1 MKIGVLGSGSWG
13 TALSQVLVDGGHDVL
28 IYGVEKAELDDIN
41 LNHKNEKYFPHVLI
55 NEKIKASG
63 DIRALASYND
73 AIIVAVPTRFISDVL
88 SQIKPFIK
96 ESTIII
102 NASKGFEWGT
112 NKRISV
118 CIRDALDGTSYA
130 GIASIIGPSHAEEVI
145 LRKLTSVCAVSV
157 SYEIAEEVQR
167 IFSNSY
173 LRVYVS
179 TDEVG
184 AEYGVA
190 IKNIIAIASGM
201 LEGQGYGDNSK
212 AALITR
218 GLQEM
223 IRYGE
228 SKGAKSSTFIGL
240 TGVGDLIVTCFSP
253 HSRNYRAGLEIGRA
267 DSAEVLE
274 NNHTTVEGVH
284 SCKSV
289 FEDAEKNN
297 IEMPIVSSV
306 YRVLFCNAK
315 PSDEIA
321 LLMNRPLKAEM

>member
-1 MKIGVLGSGSWG
+1 MKIAVLGSGSWG
-13 TALSQVLVDGGHDVL
+13 TALAQVLSDGGHDVL
-28 IYGVEKAELDDIN
+28 IYGVCKEEIDDIN
-41 LNHKNEKYFPHVLI
+41 INHKNQKYFADVPVS
-55 NEKIKASG
+55 EKLKASC

-73 AIIVAVPTRFISDVL
+73 ALLVAVPTKFISGVL
-88 SQIKPFIK
+88 SEMKPFIK

-112 NKRISV
+112 NKRIST
-118 CIRDALDGTSYA
+118 CIRDTLDGVKYA
-130 GIASIIGPSHAEEVI
+130 GLASIIGPSHAEEVI
-145 LRKLTSVCAVSV
+145 LRKLTSVCAVSL
-157 SYEIAEEVQR
+157 SYGLAQEVQR

-179 TDEVG
+179 TDEIG

-228 SKGAKSSTFIGL
+228 CKGAERSTFIGL

-253 HSRNYRAGLEIGRA
+253 HSRNYRAGLEIGKA
-267 DSAEVLE
+267 DSADVLAS
-274 NNHTTVEGVH
+274 NQATVEGVH

-289 FEDAEKNN
+289 FEDAKNSN
-297 IEMPIVSSV
+297 IEMPIVESV
-306 YRVLFCNAK
+306 YRVLFCKAK
-315 PSDEIA
+315 PSEEIA
-321 LLMNRPLKAEM
+321 HLMNRPLKAEM

>member
-13 TALSQVLVDGGHDVL
+13 TALAQVLSDGGHDVL
-28 IYGVEKAELDDIN
+28 IYGVCKEEIDDIN
-41 LNHKNEKYFPHVLI
+41 INRKNQKYFADVPI
-55 NEKIKASG
+55 SEKLKAST

-73 AIIVAVPTRFISDVL
+73 ALLVAVPTKFISDVL
-88 SQIKPFIK
+88 SEIKPFIK

-112 NKRISV
+112 NKRISA
-118 CIRDALDGTSYA
+118 CIRDTLDGIKYA

-157 SYEIAEEVQR
+157 SYEIAQEVQR

-179 TDEVG
+179 TDEIG

-228 SKGAKSSTFIGL
+228 SKGAEASTFIGL

-253 HSRNYRAGLEIGRA
+253 HSRNYRAGLEIGKA
-267 DSAEVLE
+267 DSADVLA
-274 NNHTTVEGVH
+274 NNQTTVEGVH

-289 FEDAEKNN
+289 YEDAKNSD
-297 IEMPIVSSV
+297 IEMPIVESV

-315 PSDEIA
+315 PSEEIA
-321 LLMNRPLKAEM
+321 HIMNRPLKSEM